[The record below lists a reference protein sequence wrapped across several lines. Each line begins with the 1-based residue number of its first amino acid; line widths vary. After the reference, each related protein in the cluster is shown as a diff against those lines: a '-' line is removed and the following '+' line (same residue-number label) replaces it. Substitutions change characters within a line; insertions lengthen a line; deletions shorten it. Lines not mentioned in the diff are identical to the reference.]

1 MSFEGYRLMHARF
14 SSLRNSTL
22 AGLMGLCVVLP
33 SHSRA
38 ADLVVGAFGGVWEQ
52 SVRKC
57 VVEPWQKATGKT
69 VDVVLGSPTT
79 WLNQIAA
86 SPGKPPLDVIYTPSE
101 TAYDAIARGLVAP
114 LTVDKVP
121 NIAKLSPE
129 FAAMNQGF
137 GVVHN
142 YGAMGII
149 HNASTVPNPPK
160 TWKEFVDG
168 TIAGK
173 WKASMPNINY
183 PSAGFTVS
191 VWWFA
196 KLAGGDANNIEP
208 GLADVKKML
217 ASGNLVFWSDP
228 NAVLNGLK
236 SGDIDLALYW
246 DGRAWA
252 FIDDGNK
259 EFKYY
264 SPEPGVIVAMT
275 WIQKVKG
282 GSDLAESFVNT
293 ALSTEAQ
300 SCFGDAIRYGI
311 ANKDAKFS
319 PKIEPEITPI
329 KILVIPPYKEIST
342 LQTKW
347 IESWNKEI
355 GR

>member
-1 MSFEGYRLMHARF
+1 MHAR
-14 SSLRNSTL
+14 SAALRNSIL
-22 AGLMGLCVVLP
+22 AGLMGLGLLLP
-33 SHSRA
+33 SNVHA

-52 SVRKC
+52 SIRKC
-57 VVEPWQKATGKT
+57 VVDPWQKATGKT
-69 VDVVLGSPTT
+69 VDIVLGSPTT

-86 SPGKPPLDVIYTPSE
+86 APGKPPLDVFYNASE
-101 TAYDAIARGLVAP
+101 LVYDAIARGVVAP
-114 LTVDKVP
+114 LTVATVP

-129 FAAMNQGF
+129 FAAMNQGY

-149 HNASTVPNPPK
+149 RNATTVANPPK
-160 TWKEFVDG
+160 NWREFVDG

-173 WKASMPNINY
+173 WKAAMPNINY

-196 KLAGGDANNIEP
+196 KLAGGDVNNIEP

-217 ASGNLVFWSDP
+217 ASGNLTFWTDP
-228 NAVLNGLK
+228 NGVLNGLK
-236 SGDIDLALYW
+236 SGDIDMALYW
-246 DGRAWA
+246 DGRAWS

-259 EFKYY
+259 EFKYS

-275 WIQKVKG
+275 WIQKAKG
-282 GSDLAESFVNT
+282 ASELSDSYINMS
-293 ALSTEAQ
+293 LSAEAQ
-300 SCFGDAIRYGI
+300 ACFGNAIRYGI

-319 PKIEPEITPI
+319 PAIEPEITPI

-342 LQTKW
+342 LQAKW
-347 IESWNKEI
+347 IEAWNKEI